1 MKHRIFL
8 IPVCVLAAFWLA
20 GCNKEEDLSGLTEMS
35 TSIFRGVIESGDTKT
50 VLEDGDSET
59 EYHYVLWTPGDA
71 IGVTSAASFNR
82 YEYLGTENT
91 ASAEFSG
98 DPIQGEL
105 FYAVYP
111 YSGDAVMS
119 GSVLTLELP
128 SVQEYAEASFAP
140 SSSPMVAKS
149 GSTDLEFKNLC
160 GLLKLNLTGT
170 ATVRSVVFRSS
181 GRGVSGQ
188 ATVDMDYES
197 VPELVMSDGA
207 GTSVTLDCGEGVAL
221 SGTVP
226 VPFYIVLPAGTYDDF
241 SIEVITADGKVMTKS
256 NSGLV
261 INRSMVR
268 PTSDVE
274 FVPDEVLG
282 DREALIAFYNATDG
296 PNWTDNTNW
305 CSDEPLDM
313 WYGVTT
319 DHEGRV
325 TGIALDGN
333 SLSGDAG
340 NTLAPLSKLTS
351 LECDEN
357 SLIGLDLSSNT
368 ALTRLYCNNNSLSD
382 LDLSNNVALTS
393 LNCSENSLIGLD
405 LSHNQALEYLSC
417 SNNNLSKLD
426 LSSNTALTR
435 LYCNNNSLIEL
446 DLSSNTALTYLQC
459 SNNSLSGL
467 DLSNNTA
474 LAYLFCSNNS
484 LSELDLSNNTAL
496 TDLDCYG
503 NSLNELDLS
512 GNTALIDLNCF
523 NNSLSEL
530 DLSHNQALED
540 LYCSSN
546 NLSELDLSYNTALAY
561 LICSNNSLSELD
573 LSGNVALTYLDC
585 CYNSLNELDLSNNTA
600 LTDLHCFRNNMTVLD
615 IRNNVNLGET
625 VRVGSQTDADI
636 NYVDMYLY
644 VTETQLEQWNNIW
657 SGLNGNEYVV
667 VSTQENYFDIS
678 PQSFEV
684 PAAGGEITVNI
695 STDQDYTVDI
705 MNPEWITLV
714 SGEGVK
720 QGEVVFKVAEN
731 TDATE
736 RTGMIQF
743 CAGVNCYVV
752 EVRQE
757 AGSQGGEEWP
767 FNRTF
772 YHRSLGMRF
781 TADWCPNCPNMSAAF
796 STVQEQL
803 PDKFEIVNYHGSS
816 SGLAFSPTSVL
827 MSQYDIP
834 GYPFGVVDGRKI
846 VQNNINQSTIVS
858 DVISAIS
865 ETESTYP
872 TVSGISFTSSI
883 SGQTLTADVTLYLK
897 EAADYK
903 VTVVVLEDGIVGYQ
917 ADHGTTYYDYVHDGV
932 ARIALSNISGDAFI
946 TTENN
951 VTRTFSYSAEIPAD
965 YVKDNLRILVYVQRA
980 FGSQPVISSGDYGGY
995 YVDNCA
1001 SGKAGSSLELV
1012 TVEDL
1017 EDIGGGNEDFGNDDR
1032 HEW

>member
-226 VPFYIVLPAGTYDDF
+226 VPFYIVLPAGTYDEF

-305 CSDEPLDM
+305 CSDEPLDT

-319 DHEGRV
+319 DSEGRV
-325 TGIALDGN
+325 TEIALSDNG
-333 SLSGDAG
+333 LSGDAG
-340 NTLAPLSKLTS
+340 NTLAPLSKLTYLS
-351 LECDEN
+351 CYSN
-357 SLIGLDLSSNT
+357 SLIGLDLSANT
-368 ALTRLYCNNNSLSD
+368 ALTLLDCSNNNLSDLDLSNNIALTSLYCGSNSLNDLDLSANTALTLLWCHINNLSE

-393 LNCSENSLIGLD
+393 LHC
-405 LSHNQALEYLSC
+405 Y
-417 SNNNLSKLD
+417 NNNLS
-426 LSSNTALTR
+426 
-435 LYCNNNSLIEL
+435 
-446 DLSSNTALTYLQC
+446 
-459 SNNSLSGL
+459 
-467 DLSNNTA
+467 
-474 LAYLFCSNNS
+474 
-484 LSELDLSNNTAL
+484 
-496 TDLDCYG
+496 
-503 NSLNELDLS
+503 ELDLS
-512 GNTALIDLNCF
+512 GNTALT
-523 NNSLSEL
+523 SLSC
-530 DLSHNQALED
+530 D
-540 LYCSSN
+540 N
-546 NLSELDLSYNTALAY
+546 NN
-561 LICSNNSLSELD
+561 LSELD

-585 CYNSLNELDLSNNTA
+585 SSNNLSELDLSNNTA
-600 LTDLHCFRNNMTVLD
+600 LTYLRCYGNNMTVLD
-615 IRNNVNLGET
+615 IRNNVNLGEY
-625 VRVGSQTDADI
+625 VWVGFQTDADGT
-636 NYVDMYLY
+636 YVDMYLY
-644 VTETQLEQWNNIW
+644 VTEAQLEQWNNTW
-657 SGLNGNEYVV
+657 SGLSWNEYVV
-667 VSTQENYFDIS
+667 VSTRENYFDIS

-720 QGEVVFKVAEN
+720 QGKVVFKVAEN

-932 ARIALSNISGDAFI
+932 ARIALSNISGDAFT